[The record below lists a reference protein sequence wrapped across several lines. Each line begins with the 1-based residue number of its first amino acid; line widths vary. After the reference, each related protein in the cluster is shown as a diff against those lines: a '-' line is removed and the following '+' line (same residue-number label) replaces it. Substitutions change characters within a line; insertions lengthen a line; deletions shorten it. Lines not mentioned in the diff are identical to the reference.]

1 VELAPVRVNLVSP
14 GLVRTPLWDNLP
26 EFERDALYAAS
37 GAALPVGRVGE
48 AEDLAQTYVY
58 LMSNRYAT
66 GQTIIV
72 DGGGV
77 LV

>member
-1 VELAPVRVNLVSP
+1 MAALFPR
-14 GLVRTPLWDNLP
+14 NLP
-26 EFERDALYAAS
+26 EFEREALYSAS

-58 LMSNRYAT
+58 LMTNRYAT
-66 GQTIIV
+66 GQTMIV

>member
-1 VELAPVRVNLVSP
+1 M
-14 GLVRTPLWDNLP
+14 RTPLWANLP
-26 EFERDALYAAS
+26 EADREALYAAS

-48 AEDLAQTYVY
+48 AEDLAQAYVY
-58 LMSNRYAT
+58 LMTNRYAT
-66 GQTIIV
+66 GQTVIV

>member
-1 VELAPVRVNLVSP
+1 M
-14 GLVRTPLWDNLP
+14 
-26 EFERDALYAAS
+26 
-37 GAALPVGRVGE
+37 PVGRVGE

-58 LMSNRYAT
+58 LMTNRYAT
-66 GQTIIV
+66 GQTMIV